1 MLAIGGA
8 LVVAGLGLW
17 LHLGRSSPQHHMI
30 GLVLFAVIAATLAVV
45 APRPCDVESAY
56 FCVNVLHDPQ
66 RPSGRVL
73 LLDDLRHSYVDLED
87 PTYLGLTYAQT
98 MSDVT
103 ESIAPAGSALDAV
116 HIGGGGFT
124 MPRYL
129 AATRPGTQ
137 NTVLELDPTLVD
149 VAEDDLG
156 LVVDDR
162 LHITTGDARVNLR
175 KLPTG
180 SADLIIGDAF
190 GGQAVPWHLTTREFV
205 GDIARVLSDDG
216 VYAINLIDRPPL
228 GFARAE
234 VATLRDVFDHVA
246 VVAPAD
252 AHRRQRWWQ
261 LHPRGQRHARC
272 RCRRSPTATGRAATT
287 RWSSAT
293 PPGWTRSSTVPTC

>member
-1 MLAIGGA
+1 
-8 LVVAGLGLW
+8 
-17 LHLGRSSPQHHMI
+17 
-30 GLVLFAVIAATLAVV
+30 
-45 APRPCDVESAY
+45 VESAY
-56 FCVNVLHDPQ
+56 FCVNVLHDPA

-73 LLDDLRHSYVDLED
+73 VLDDLRHSYVDLDD

-103 ESIAPAGSALDAV
+103 ASIAPEGEAIDAV

-129 AATRPGTQ
+129 AATRPGTM

-175 KLPTG
+175 SLPTD
-180 SADLIIGDAF
+180 SADLVIGDAF
-190 GGQAVPWHLTTREFV
+190 GGQAVPWHLTTREFID
-205 GDIARVLSDDG
+205 DIERVLNDGG

-234 VATLRDVFDHVA
+234 VATLRAVFEHVA
-246 VVAPAD
+246 VVAPPGRVAGREGGNFVLVASAAPLDLDAIAARNRSRGDDEVVVGDQAGLDEFVRGAD
-252 AHRRQRWWQ
+252 VLTDDHAPVDQ
-261 LHPRGQRHARC
+261 LL
-272 RCRRSPTATGRAATT
+272 
-287 RWSSAT
+287 T
-293 PPGWTRSSTVPTC
+293 PED